1 MPKLRVELDG
11 PRLTEVAIIKDG
23 EPLTQGITRLAVHL
37 DASTRSQVVDLG
49 TVTVIDGDVFES
61 SQVHT
66 IKRATLSIEYE
77 EA

>member
-11 PRLTEVAIIKDG
+11 SNLTECAILKDG
-23 EPLTQGITRLAVHL
+23 QPQTQVIRLGVHL
-37 DASTRSQVVDLG
+37 DANTRSQLVDLG
-49 TVTVIDGDVFES
+49 TVAVIDGDTFES